1 MPSGNASEEVAP
13 VLTAPLERKKR
24 GPSPAPAPLLLLSA
38 GQVAEIL
45 GCSIRH
51 VYRLAD
57 GGRMPSPLRLGG
69 VGSRIFPRWSLARVV
84 TLAPGNRG

>member
-24 GPSPAPAPLLLLSA
+24 GPSPAPVPLLLLSA

-57 GGRMPSPLRLGG
+57 GGRMPSPLRLGAL
-69 VGSRIFPRWSLARVV
+69 VRWSRASIERWI
-84 TLAPGNRG
+84 AEGCPSGF